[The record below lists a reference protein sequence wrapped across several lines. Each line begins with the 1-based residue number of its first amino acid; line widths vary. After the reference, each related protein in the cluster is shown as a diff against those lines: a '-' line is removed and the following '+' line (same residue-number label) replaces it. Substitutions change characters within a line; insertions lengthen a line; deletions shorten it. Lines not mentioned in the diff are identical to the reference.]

1 PAAPSHYDASDLD
14 GMPQLLAHGSAVF
27 PSSLARKGV
36 RRGTVVLEVEIA
48 ASGGV
53 RVRRVVSSTH
63 PELVPAARRVAK
75 GARFTPPKH
84 RGKVVKAVM
93 RWPIT
98 IEK

>member
-1 PAAPSHYDASDLD
+1 MVGLFRRGERPAAD
-14 GMPQLLAHGSAVF
+14 GA
-27 PSSLARKGV
+27 
-36 RRGTVVLEVEIA
+36 
-48 ASGGV
+48 V

-63 PELVPAARRVAK
+63 PELVAPARRVAT

-98 IEK
+98 IQK

>member
-1 PAAPSHYDASDLD
+1 
-14 GMPQLLAHGSAVF
+14 MPQLLAHGSAVF
-27 PSSLARKGV
+27 PSSLARRGV

-48 ASGGV
+48 TSGAV

-63 PELVPAARRVAK
+63 PELVAPARRVAA

-98 IEK
+98 IQK